1 MVPADFDQFK
11 PLMTPEA
18 FSTFTDAVDDARSN
32 PATSKDAST
41 ARALTFVDFTE
52 ELTNTGLSMR
62 NDPNSSSTR
71 RSPTRSTTSCS
82 GTPRF
87 G

>member
-1 MVPADFDQFK
+1 
-11 PLMTPEA
+11 
-18 FSTFTDAVDDARSN
+18 
-32 PATSKDAST
+32 
-41 ARALTFVDFTE
+41 VDFTE